1 MGASN
6 FATAQDRRTREPD
19 RTIPDARRGE
29 QTRCRM
35 LLYANV
41 VLAAHPPPRA
51 SAREIGLKQ
60 TGSVPLK
67 SLSAR
72 LLILTV
78 LFVML
83 GEVLIFVPSVARF
96 RMTYFENRLAAG
108 YLATLALEASPT
120 GRLDQRFTDKLLSR
134 VGAEGVGLHR
144 ADGTVLRLDRA
155 EPPQPDMTIDLTR
168 PNILRAIRGSFR
180 TLLSEGNRL
189 VRVLGPAGPGDAD
202 TAEVLLDEGPLR
214 DELWDFGIRILE
226 LSLVLSL
233 ITAALVYLSLQWLL
247 VRPMRR
253 ITASMIEFRQDPED
267 AARVVGAGRRRD
279 EIGVA
284 ERELA
289 VLQNTVRQALGQ
301 RARLAALGTAVT
313 KVNHD
318 LRNILATAR
327 LVTDGLTASAAP
339 EVRRVAPRLLDA
351 IDRAIALCTRT
362 LDFSREDTPPLARSR
377 FSLAPLI
384 DEIGPGL
391 ALSASDLAIEDA
403 IPPDL
408 MVEADRDQLYRV
420 FLNLARNAVEAGAHR
435 LRFAAARENGVIA
448 IDIVDDG
455 PGLPPKARDNLFRPF
470 FGSARPG
477 GSGLGLAIAR
487 ELVRAHGGELT
498 LVSSTGS
505 GTVFRLTLP
514 APARKLSRA
523 SMSLP

>member
-1 MGASN
+1 
-6 FATAQDRRTREPD
+6 
-19 RTIPDARRGE
+19 
-29 QTRCRM
+29 M
-35 LLYANV
+35 L
-41 VLAAHPPPRA
+41 
-51 SAREIGLKQ
+51 
-60 TGSVPLK
+60 LK

-72 LLILTV
+72 LLILTIF
-78 LFVML
+78 FVMV
-83 GEVLIFVPSVARF
+83 GEVLIFVPSVARY
-96 RMTYFENRLAAG
+96 RMTYFENRLASG
-108 YLATLALEASPT
+108 YIATMALDASAD
-120 GRLDQRFTDKLLSR
+120 GRLEQSLTDKLLSS
-134 VGAEGVGLHR
+134 VEAQGVAVRR
-144 ADGTVLRLDRA
+144 ADGSVLRLDRTH
-155 EPPQPDMTIDLTR
+155 PPHPDFTIDLTH
-168 PNILRAIRGSFR
+168 PNVLLAIRGSFR
-180 TLLSEGNRL
+180 TLFSDGKRVL
-189 VRVLGPAGPGDAD
+189 RVLGPAGTDDAD
-202 TAEVLLDEGPLR
+202 IAEVLLDEAPLR

-267 AARVVGAGRRRD
+267 VARVIGAGRRRD

-362 LDFSREDTPPLARSR
+362 LDFSREDMPPLAQTR

-391 ALSASDLAIEDA
+391 ALSDGDLAIEDA

-435 LRFAAARENGVIA
+435 LRFSAGHEAADIA
-448 IDIVDDG
+448 IEVTDDG
-455 PGLPPKARDNLFRPF
+455 HGLPPKARENLFRPF

-487 ELVRAHGGELT
+487 ELVRAHGGELS
-498 LVSSTGS
+498 LVSSTGA

-514 APARKLSRA
+514 APSTRHLSRA
-523 SMSLP
+523 RARASAT

>member
-1 MGASN
+1 
-6 FATAQDRRTREPD
+6 
-19 RTIPDARRGE
+19 
-29 QTRCRM
+29 
-35 LLYANV
+35 
-41 VLAAHPPPRA
+41 VL
-51 SAREIGLKQ
+51 
-60 TGSVPLK
+60 LK

-78 LFVML
+78 FFVMV
-83 GEVLIFVPSVARF
+83 GEVLIFVPSVARY

-120 GRLDQRFTDKLLSR
+120 GHLDQGLIDKLLSR
-134 VGAEGVGLHR
+134 VGAQGVGLYR
-144 ADGTVLRLDRA
+144 PNGMVLRLDRA
-155 EPPQPDMTIDLTR
+155 APPRPDFTIDLTH
-168 PNILRAIRGSFR
+168 PDIVLAIRGSFR
-180 TLLSEGNRL
+180 TLFGDGNRIL
-189 VRVLGPAGPGDAD
+189 RVLGPAGANNSE
-202 TAEVLLDEGPLR
+202 TAEVLLDEAPLR

-226 LSLVLSL
+226 LSMVLSL
-233 ITAALVYLSLQWLL
+233 VTAALVYLSLQWLL

-253 ITASMIEFRQDPED
+253 ITASMIEFRGAPED
-267 AARVVGAGRRRD
+267 ASRVIAATRRRD

-289 VLQNTVRQALGQ
+289 VLQRTVRQALGQ

-313 KVNHD
+313 KINHD

-351 IDRAIALCTRT
+351 IDRAVALCTRT
-362 LDFSREDTPPLARSR
+362 LDFSREDTPLLARTR
-377 FSLAPLI
+377 FPLAPLI
-384 DEIGPGL
+384 NEIGPAL
-391 ALSASDLAIEDA
+391 ALSESDLAIEDA

-435 LRFAAARENGVIA
+435 LRFAAAGDAATITIEVA
-448 IDIVDDG
+448 DDG
-455 PGLPPKARDNLFRPF
+455 PGLPPKARENLFRPF

-487 ELVRAHGGELT
+487 ELVRAHGGELS
-498 LVSSTGS
+498 LASSTGA

-514 APARKLSRA
+514 APAIRQVGRVRA
-523 SMSLP
+523 SAS